1 MRSLEIGKFD
11 KNYIHVL
18 YDCVEFSVCLVLI
31 LGVLFSVLILF
42 LEFGCLGLV
51 YFLICFQFVGVCV
64 LYLVIFYLYIVFML
78 DSLFDCVFCF
88 KRKEKKR
95 KIKKSKK
102 QDPKKKT
109 VYKLCVGAPLLFFVL
124 RRLLFDSFFSFCKI
138 VLFLL
143 VYFVLST

>member
-1 MRSLEIGKFD
+1 MIFLHSLGIGKFD

-88 KRKEKKR
+88 KRKEKKKEKSTNPKNKIIKR
-95 KIKKSKK
+95 KRCTSF
-102 QDPKKKT
+102 
-109 VYKLCVGAPLLFFVL
+109 VFVLLFCFSCYVDSCLILSFLFV
-124 RRLLFDSFFSFCKI
+124 K
-138 VLFLL
+138 
-143 VYFVLST
+143 